1 MILVLTERELE
12 RFARQIM
19 IFGEEGQEK
28 LKRAKVFIAGAG
40 GLGSPVSIYLAAAGV
55 GRIRIVDNDV
65 VELSNLNRQILHWEK
80 DVGRKKVE
88 SGREKLEATNP
99 DTLVEALHVTIDENS
114 VSRLVGDSDLIV
126 DAMDNFPVRYMLN
139 RTALSKGIAFFHG
152 GIYGFEG
159 QVTTII
165 PGKTPCLR
173 CIFPEAPPRETFPV
187 IGVTP
192 GIIGLIQAT
201 EVIKYITG
209 IGELLLGK
217 LLLWD
222 GLDSWI
228 EKVSV
233 KKNPD
238 CMDCGQ
244 GDLK

>member
-1 MILVLTERELE
+1 VILVLTERELE